1 MSLCQG
7 SPYANRRGRHA
18 VYLHGALVAV
28 EARKRLSIKHVE
40 LDPVDAGVVGAGVSC
55 AMVCIGHFCPD
66 FMAIID
72 FRDDLHDLSLFLGRC
87 VPRNVTELFAV
98 CGDDVEPC
106 RVLWDFGVLLKV
118 EDGSW
123 SKRFALNFRLVWVFR
138 PFGILEFLSPKVSVS
153 SWLYT
158 HEGRFAR

>member
-18 VYLHGALVAV
+18 DYLHGALVAV

-40 LDPVDAGVVGAGVSC
+40 LDPVDADVVGAGVSC

-87 VPRNVTELFAV
+87 APRNVTELFAV
-98 CGDDVEPC
+98 CGDDVELC

-123 SKRFALNFRLVWVFR
+123 SKRFALNFGSSV
-138 PFGILEFLSPKVSVS
+138 VSVG
-153 SWLYT
+153 
-158 HEGRFAR
+158 EIPA

>member
-18 VYLHGALVAV
+18 DYLHGALVAV

-87 VPRNVTELFAV
+87 APRNVTELFAV

-106 RVLWDFGVLLKV
+106 RVLWDFGAFTLTRYVLLG
-118 EDGSW
+118 E
-123 SKRFALNFRLVWVFR
+123 R
-138 PFGILEFLSPKVSVS
+138 PSARPGLIKKAPKAEAASTVKPRRVNS
-153 SWLYT
+153 SS
-158 HEGRFAR
+158 FKPSI